1 MEAQESSQSEGGGI
15 LGLFAAIFSI
25 TKSALS
31 STWNA
36 VTKDGTLAAAGRQGA
51 DELGMALKAFP
62 DSIQSTVPGT
72 LWNPTQGEIAA
83 SRSNANAGP
92 SENAG
97 LLPSPSEIARGNS
110 SADLYGPEQ
119 AKNQPL
125 PSPSEIARDNGNVFE
140 SEKNGWVDREA
151 DRAKAKDGGNSE
163 NDQYERARGRV
174 LPDEEK
180 DLEKEREKDLGQS
193 RCR

>member
-1 MEAQESSQSEGGGI
+1 MEAQESGSSGGGGI
-15 LGLFAAIFSI
+15 FGILAAIFSI
-25 TKSALS
+25 AKSALS
-31 STWNA
+31 STFNA
-36 VTKDGTLAAAGRQGA
+36 VMKDGTLAAAGRQGI
-51 DELGMALKAFP
+51 DELGMALKPFP

-72 LWNPTQGEIAA
+72 IWNPTQGEIAA
-83 SRSNANAGP
+83 SRSNANAAAND
-92 SENAG
+92 NAA

-125 PSPSEIARDNGNVFE
+125 PSPSEIARDNGNVFAA
-140 SEKNGWVDREA
+140 EKKGYVERENDRR
-151 DRAKAKDGGNSE
+151 DSGKQDD
-163 NDQYERARGRV
+163 NDQYERAKGRI

-180 DLEKEREKDLGQS
+180 ELEKEREKDMGQS

>member
-1 MEAQESSQSEGGGI
+1 MDGQASSNSGGGGI
-15 LGLFAAIFSI
+15 FGIFAAIFSI
-25 TKSALS
+25 AKSALS
-31 STWNA
+31 STFNA
-36 VTKDGTLAAAGRQGA
+36 VTKDGTLAAAGRQGV

-72 LWNPTQGEIAA
+72 IWNPTQGEIAA
-83 SRSNANAGP
+83 NRSNQPAGSNVHASP
-92 SENAG
+92 
-97 LLPSPSEIARGNS
+97 LPSPSEIARGNS

-119 AKNQPL
+119 ARPQPL
-125 PSPSEIARDNGNVFE
+125 PSPSDIARDNGNVLE
-140 SEKNGWVDREA
+140 SEKKGWVDREA
-151 DRAKAKDGGNSE
+151 DRAKAKEGGNAE

-180 DLEKEREKDLGQS
+180 EKAKEQDQS